1 MKMSTEAN
9 KQLVREAYGAINSGD
24 VDGFM
29 NRLADDVEWYFIGS
43 HRFAGTLKGKE
54 DIMNK
59 LVEPLDE
66 ALTSMIQLEIRQLIA
81 EGDKVV
87 SEMRGTSK
95 STDGKDYN
103 NTYCIILTVR
113 DGKIKEMREY
123 LDTELITEV
132 FGKG

>member
-1 MKMSTEAN
+1 MSTEAN
-9 KQLVREAYGAINSGD
+9 KQVVREAYAAISSGD

-54 DIMNK
+54 EIMNK
-59 LVEPLDE
+59 LFEPLGE
-66 ALTSMIQLEIRQLIA
+66 ALTSTIQLEIKQLIA

-87 SEMRGTSK
+87 SEMLGTSK
-95 STDGKDYN
+95 STEGKDYN
-103 NTYCIILTVR
+103 NTYCLILTVQ